1 MSYEHLPEEFID
13 GSAFYFV
20 RNTKGPVPLPSNVFE
35 AEDILPPLFDFG
47 SLNDQ
52 SLLMLEQLLTLVYM
66 PLLSHTGANR
76 SEGSDVSSS
85 DQRRGSHQTS
95 ASATEGPDVT
105 EDSRSKTQLRDEFLM
120 NMQKFATHINRT
132 IHQLEGDIRL
142 EMPDLVL
149 GDDITEMAK
158 DSTLVDSL
166 EETLHNWEVT
176 ISSALEQQLKKTP
189 QGNGPLAEI
198 DFWRERNA
206 TLSAIAEQLKLPTVK
221 KVVAVLAKV
230 NSESLSGFEY
240 HRAELNKYYTEAK
253 DNVRFLSTLERH
265 FKNLA
270 HGANFNIVLETIP
283 SMMNALRM
291 VWIISRHYNR
301 DERMVPLMERIAW
314 ELSERVSKTVNIRT
328 ILK

>member
-20 RNTKGPVPLPSNVFE
+20 RNTKGPVPLPSNIFE

-66 PLLSHTGANR
+66 PLLSHNGANR

-85 DQRRGSHQTS
+85 EQRRGSHQTS
-95 ASATEGPDVT
+95 ASAPEGPDVT

-142 EMPDLVL
+142 EMPDLVI

-158 DSTLVDSL
+158 DSSLVETL

-176 ISSALEQQLKKTP
+176 ISSAIEQQLKKTP
-189 QGNGPLAEI
+189 QANGPLAEI

-221 KVVAVLAKV
+221 KVVAVLTKV
-230 NSESLSGFEY
+230 NSENLSGFEY